1 VSDLDPLAALKS
13 RFIARGAE
21 DLATLRGH
29 LDGARLDPTTLRFT
43 VHRLCGA
50 AGTFG
55 YPEIS
60 EAAGLAEDDILDRP
74 DQSDASLRR
83 LVETLEH
90 LVQGAKL

>member
-1 VSDLDPLAALKS
+1 MSDPDPLAALKS
-13 RFIARGAE
+13 RFIARAAE

-29 LDGARLDPTTLRFT
+29 LNGPRLDPTTLRFT

-60 EAAGLAEDDILDRP
+60 QAAGLAEDDIIERP

-83 LVETLEH
+83 LAETLER
-90 LVQGAKL
+90 LTEGA

>member
-1 VSDLDPLAALKS
+1 VSDADPLAALKS

-29 LDGARLDPTTLRFT
+29 LGGARLDPTTLRFT

-60 EAAGLAEDDILDRP
+60 EAAGAAEDDILERP

-83 LVETLEH
+83 LAEVLRRIVE
-90 LVQGAKL
+90 GAA